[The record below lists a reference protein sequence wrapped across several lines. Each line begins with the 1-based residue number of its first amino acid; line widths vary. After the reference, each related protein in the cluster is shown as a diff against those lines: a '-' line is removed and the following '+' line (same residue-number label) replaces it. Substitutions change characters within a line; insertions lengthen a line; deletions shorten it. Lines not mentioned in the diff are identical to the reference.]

1 MFWINVIKKQ
11 LQLKQTS
18 EKTFSINLG
27 IISPK
32 PQYAKSQIIKT
43 YIQMK
48 MGVEAAAFRKE
59 EVDER

>member
-1 MFWINVIKKQ
+1 MILRLFWINVIKKQ

-48 MGVEAAAFRKE
+48 MGE
-59 EVDER
+59 EK